1 MIGALNGGANSQIA
15 NRQNIGTPQSEHQ
28 KHMSRPHSD
37 SPHLRKPLN
46 HFVVGERLKR
56 RKPDPPGKRLF
67 CQVPNVGAFLHGK
80 PDSAELFIAQTDNRR
95 RFQTGRDGF
104 QPADDGRRCLAADLL
119 IDDGPDQSGKLRRAI
134 LDTVWSD
141 FLDQLAQ
148 HRIGR
153 FEMKNC
159 LSHTATR
166 YFTRRTALGLLG
178 AAPLALAQEQ
188 ETTIKVDVDRVNILF
203 SVRDKQN
210 SFVNTLTKEDFEIR
224 EDAKVQEIKT
234 FSRESD
240 LPLTLGLLVDV
251 SVSQGR
257 LIDIER
263 SAAAQFFRQVLRQ
276 KDVAFLISFGSDAD
290 LLQDI
295 TGSASTLERALR
307 ELHVSGAVGGGINPG
322 PIPTTARGTILFDAV
337 YLAATEKLQSEVGRK
352 AVILITD
359 GVDQG
364 SRVKQSEAINSA
376 LKSDALIYS
385 IYYVDPMFYGGFGGG
400 GEGTLKKMSDETGGR
415 LFHVDRK
422 NSLESIFQQ
431 IQEEMRSQYA
441 VSYSSTNPAR
451 DGGYRKLEIKTKS
464 KDLKVQARKGYFAPS
479 S

>member
-1 MIGALNGGANSQIA
+1 
-15 NRQNIGTPQSEHQ
+15 
-28 KHMSRPHSD
+28 
-37 SPHLRKPLN
+37 
-46 HFVVGERLKR
+46 
-56 RKPDPPGKRLF
+56 
-67 CQVPNVGAFLHGK
+67 
-80 PDSAELFIAQTDNRR
+80 
-95 RFQTGRDGF
+95 
-104 QPADDGRRCLAADLL
+104 
-119 IDDGPDQSGKLRRAI
+119 
-134 LDTVWSD
+134 
-141 FLDQLAQ
+141 
-148 HRIGR
+148 
-153 FEMKNC
+153 MKNC

-178 AAPLALAQEQ
+178 SAPLALGQ

-257 LIDIER
+257 LIDVER

-290 LLQDI
+290 LLQDV
-295 TGSASTLERALR
+295 TGSASSLERALR
-307 ELHVSGAVGGGINPG
+307 ELHVSGNATAGINPG
-322 PIPTTARGTILFDAV
+322 PIPTTARGTIMFDAI

-385 IYYVDPMFYGGFGGG
+385 IYYVDSMFYGGFGGG

-441 VSYSSTNPAR
+441 VSYSSTNAAR
-451 DGGYRKLEIKTKS
+451 DGGYRKLEIKTKN